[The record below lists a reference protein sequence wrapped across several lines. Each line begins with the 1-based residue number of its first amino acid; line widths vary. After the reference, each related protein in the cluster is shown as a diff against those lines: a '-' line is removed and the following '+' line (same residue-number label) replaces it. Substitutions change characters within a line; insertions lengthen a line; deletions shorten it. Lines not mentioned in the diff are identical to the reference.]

1 MNDSFKPWH
10 IPLTAE
16 AKAEALKNITERH
29 RLLEELGPV
38 AFAALG
44 RADKARYK
52 HIQIV
57 SHGYVADSE
66 QDSD

>member
-10 IPLTAE
+10 IPLSAE
-16 AKAEALKNITERH
+16 AKDEALRRIHERH
-29 RLLEELGPV
+29 RLLLELGPV

-52 HIQIV
+52 HIQLV
-57 SHGYVADSE
+57 SHGYVADNAE
-66 QDSD
+66 ADD

>member
-1 MNDSFKPWH
+1 MNDAFKPWH
-10 IPLTAE
+10 IPLSAE
-16 AKAEALKNITERH
+16 AKEEAIRRITERH

-57 SHGYVADSE
+57 SHGYVADDE
-66 QDSD
+66 SDD

>member
-10 IPLTAE
+10 IPLSAE
-16 AKAEALKNITERH
+16 AKAEALRRIHERH
-29 RLLEELGPV
+29 ELLERLGPV

-52 HIQIV
+52 HIQLV
-57 SHGYVADSE
+57 SHGYVADDAE
-66 QDSD
+66 ADD

>member
-1 MNDSFKPWH
+1 MNDAFKSWH
-10 IPLTAE
+10 IPLSAE
-16 AKAEALKNITERH
+16 AKAEAIKRITGRH